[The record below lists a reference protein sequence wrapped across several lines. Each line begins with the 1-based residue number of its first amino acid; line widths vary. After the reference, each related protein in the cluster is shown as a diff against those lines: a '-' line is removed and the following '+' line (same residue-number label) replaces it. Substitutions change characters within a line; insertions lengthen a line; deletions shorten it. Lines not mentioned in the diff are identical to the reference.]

1 MLAIFKRDFKSY
13 LHSFIGP
20 LAVTVILIFMMI
32 FFAVNNMVYGY
43 SVINAA
49 LYGACLYG
57 ITFSM
62 PILCMRTFAEERRSK
77 TDQMIL
83 TAPVSIAGI
92 VIGKF
97 MALFAVLLIPA
108 GLSCFLPLVLGKY
121 GDVPYKW
128 SYTCVLAFVLYG
140 MMIIS
145 LCMFMSSLVENPII
159 AAVFSLIVSFLGILL
174 PGAYSHI
181 PIEWLRKFLDSTYNF
196 TDRLADLMM
205 GTLDWTAVIYFVS
218 LTLLFLFLCTQVIEK
233 RRYSL
238 KKGMYSAG
246 IYSGSLIIICIAA
259 VIAINVSSV
268 EFPETIKNIDVSGTG
283 MYSLT
288 KDSKDIL
295 NNMTDDVAIYY
306 LAKENDTEGEKDVDV
321 ERILKL
327 YAGTGKHVTFSYV
340 DPTIS
345 PDFAKQYTDNEL
357 SYNSV
362 IVVDKT
368 NGRSKAVDYYDMAL
382 MEYDSNYQPY
392 ISGYDTEGQVTG
404 AIQYVMLSSD
414 QLLNAYCIIGHDEL
428 GFDQSYDRV
437 FTNYSMNL
445 HDIDLKT
452 VSEIPADCDLLII
465 NAPESD
471 YLAEEVSLIKDY
483 LDKGG
488 DIMIMTFYAAPNMN
502 NFSEL
507 LSYYGVE
514 KKPGLVVEADESMY
528 FYQLQVP
535 VYLYPELCYDA
546 VTENVAD
553 GAGEHVMS
561 PFSQALV
568 YTDDPADSISYSP
581 LLRTSETAYIKTDYQ
596 NAENLDKA
604 AGDEEG
610 QFVVALRAQKVN
622 EDGSVS
628 KAAIYTGVFMD
639 PYAIYGMFSEA
650 TDYYTGG
657 MNQKLF
663 GNTLG
668 QLVEL
673 ENDIVTIPSH
683 DSVPMI
689 YLTPVQ
695 ARNILLTQV
704 IVIAVIFFGGLGIWI
719 YRRRG

>member
-20 LAVTVILIFMMI
+20 LAVSVILVFMMI
-32 FFAVNNMVYGY
+32 FFAVNNLVYGY
-43 SVINAA
+43 SVINGA

-83 TAPVSIAGI
+83 TAPVSIVGI
-92 VIGKF
+92 VMGKF
-97 MALFAVLLIPA
+97 MALVAVLLVPA
-108 GLSCFLPLVLGKY
+108 GLACFLPLVLGKY
-121 GDVPYKW
+121 GDVSYKW

-140 MMIIS
+140 MMIVS

-159 AAVFSLIVSFLGILL
+159 AAVFSTIASFLGILL
-174 PGAYSHI
+174 PGAYTHI
-181 PIEWLRKFLDSTYNF
+181 PVEWIRNFLDSTYNF

-205 GTLDWTAVIYFVS
+205 GTLDWTSVIYFVS

-259 VIAINVSSV
+259 VIAINVSSA
-268 EFPETIKNIDVSGTG
+268 EFPETIKNVDVSGTG
-283 MYSLT
+283 MYSLST
-288 KDSKDIL
+288 DSKDIL
-295 NNMTDDVAIYY
+295 NNMTDDVSIYF

-321 ERILKL
+321 ERMLKL
-327 YAGTGKHVTFSYV
+327 YAGTSKHVTLSYIDTSI
-340 DPTIS
+340 DPQFT
-345 PDFAKQYTDNEL
+345 KQYTDNEL

-368 NGRSKAVDYYDMAL
+368 TGRSRAVDYFDMTI
-382 MEYDSNYQPY
+382 MDYDSNYQPY
-392 ISGYDTEGQVTG
+392 VSAYDIEGQVTG
-404 AIQYVMLSSD
+404 AIQYVMLTSD
-414 QLLNAYCIIGHDEL
+414 KLLNAYCVIGHDEM
-428 GFDQSYDRV
+428 GFDPSYDRV
-437 FTNYSMNL
+437 FTNYSVNL

-452 VSEIPADCDLLII
+452 VTEIPADCDLLII
-465 NAPESD
+465 NAPEKD
-471 YLAEEVSLIKDY
+471 YLAEEVSMITDY

-488 DIMIMTFYAAPNMN
+488 DIVIMTFYAAPNMD
-502 NFSEL
+502 NFSKL

-535 VYLYPELCYDA
+535 VYLYPELCDDDI
-546 VTENVAD
+546 TKNVAD

-568 YTDDPADSISYSP
+568 YNDDPDDNIYYKP
-581 LLRTSETAYIKTDYQ
+581 LLRTSGKAYIKTDYQ
-596 NAENLDKA
+596 TAENLDKA

-610 QFVVALRAQKVN
+610 QFVIALRVQKSIENGV
-622 EDGSVS
+622 DSR
-628 KAAIYTGVFMD
+628 AAIYTGVFMD
-639 PYAIYGMFSEA
+639 PYGIYGMFSEA

-673 ENDIVTIPSH
+673 ESDIVTIPPH
-683 DSVPMI
+683 DSLAMV

-695 ARNILLTQV
+695 VRNILLTQV
-704 IVIAVIFFGGLGIWI
+704 LVIAVIFFGGLGIWI

>member
-1 MLAIFKRDFKSY
+1 MLAIFKRDFRSY

-32 FFAVNNMVYGY
+32 FFAVNNMIYGY
-43 SVINAA
+43 SVINGA

-62 PILCMRTFAEERRSK
+62 PILCMRTFAEERRSR

-97 MALFAVLLIPA
+97 MALVAVLAVPA
-108 GLSCFLPLVLGKY
+108 GLACFLPLVLGKY

-128 SYTCVLAFVLYG
+128 SYTCVLAFILYG

-174 PGAYSHI
+174 PGAYTHI

-205 GTLDWTAVIYFVS
+205 GTLDWTSVIYFVS

-246 IYSGSLIIICIAA
+246 IYSGSLIIICVAA
-259 VIAINVSSV
+259 VIAINVSSA
-268 EFPETIKNIDVSGTG
+268 EFPETVKNIDVSGTG
-283 MYSLT
+283 MYSLS

-327 YAGTGKHVTFSYV
+327 YAGTGKHVSFSYV
-340 DPTIS
+340 DTTIS

-362 IVVDKT
+362 IVVDNT
-368 NGRSKAVDYYDMAL
+368 TGRSRAVDYYDMTI
-382 MEYDSNYQPY
+382 MGYDSNYQPF
-392 ISGYDTEGQVTG
+392 ISGYDIEGQVTG

-414 QLLNAYCIIGHDEL
+414 QLLNAYCVIGHDEL
-428 GFDQSYDRV
+428 SFDPSYDRV
-437 FTNYSMNL
+437 FTNYSVNL

-452 VSEIPADCDLLII
+452 VSEIPEDCDLLII
-465 NAPESD
+465 NTPESD
-471 YLAEEVSLIKDY
+471 YMAEEVSLIKDY

-488 DIMIMTFYAAPNMN
+488 DIVIMTFYAAPNMN

-514 KKPGLVVEADESMY
+514 KKPGLVVK
-528 FYQLQVP
+528 
-535 VYLYPELCYDA
+535 
-546 VTENVAD
+546 
-553 GAGEHVMS
+553 
-561 PFSQALV
+561 
-568 YTDDPADSISYSP
+568 
-581 LLRTSETAYIKTDYQ
+581 RTSRCIFTSSRCRFIFIR
-596 NAENLDKA
+596 N
-604 AGDEEG
+604 
-610 QFVVALRAQKVN
+610 
-622 EDGSVS
+622 SV
-628 KAAIYTGVFMD
+628 T
-639 PYAIYGMFSEA
+639 
-650 TDYYTGG
+650 
-657 MNQKLF
+657 
-663 GNTLG
+663 
-668 QLVEL
+668 
-673 ENDIVTIPSH
+673 
-683 DSVPMI
+683 MI
-689 YLTPVQ
+689 
-695 ARNILLTQV
+695 
-704 IVIAVIFFGGLGIWI
+704 
-719 YRRRG
+719 

>member
-20 LAVTVILIFMMI
+20 LAVTVILVFMMI
-32 FFAVNNMVYGY
+32 FFAVNNLVYGY

-92 VIGKF
+92 VMGKF
-97 MALFAVLLIPA
+97 MALVSVLLIPA

-121 GDVPYKW
+121 GNVSYKW
-128 SYTCVLAFVLYG
+128 SYTCVLAFILYG

-159 AAVFSLIVSFLGILL
+159 AAVFSMIASFLGILL
-174 PGAYSHI
+174 PGAYTHI

-218 LTLLFLFLCTQVIEK
+218 FTLLFLFLCTQVIEK

-246 IYSGSLIIICIAA
+246 IYSGSLIIICVAA
-259 VIAINVSSV
+259 VIAINVSSA
-268 EFPETIKNIDVSGTG
+268 EFPENVKNVDVSGTG
-283 MYSLT
+283 MYSLSQ
-288 KDSKDIL
+288 DSKDIL

-306 LAKENDTEGEKDVDV
+306 LAKENDTEGEKDVDI

-327 YAGTGKHVTFSYV
+327 YAGTGKHVTLSYV
-340 DPTIS
+340 DIS
-345 PDFAKQYTDNEL
+345 IDPQFAAQYTDNEL

-368 NGRSKAVDYYDMAL
+368 NGRSRAVDFYDMVN

-392 ISGYDTEGQVTG
+392 ISSYDIEGQVSG
-404 AIQYVMLSSD
+404 AIQYVMLSAD
-414 QLLNAYCIIGHDEL
+414 KLLNAYCVTGHDEMR
-428 GFDQSYDRV
+428 FDQSYDRV

-452 VSEIPADCDLLII
+452 ASAIPEDCDLLII
-465 NAPESD
+465 NAPASD
-471 YLAEEVSLIKDY
+471 YMAEEVSLIKEY

-488 DIMIMTFYAAPNMN
+488 NILIMTFYATPDMN
-502 NFSEL
+502 NFNEL

-514 KKPGLVVEADESMY
+514 KKPGLVVESDESMY

-535 VYLYPELCYDA
+535 VYLYPELCYDDI
-546 VTENVAD
+546 TENVAD
-553 GAGEHVMS
+553 GDGEHVMS

-568 YTDDPADSISYSP
+568 YTDDPDDNISYSP
-581 LLRTSETAYIKTDYQ
+581 LLRTSEKAYIKTDYRT
-596 NAENLDKA
+596 AENLDKA

-610 QFVVALRAQKVN
+610 QFVIALRAQKIL
-622 EDGSVS
+622 EDGNVS
-628 KAAIYTGVFMD
+628 KAVIYTGVFMD
-639 PYAIYGMFSEA
+639 PYGTYGMFSEA

-673 ENDIVTIPSH
+673 ENDIVTIPPH
-683 DSVPMI
+683 DSVATI
-689 YLTPVQ
+689 YFTPAQ
-695 ARNILLTQV
+695 ARNILLTQF